1 MTDDSRLVV
10 LRHELDEA
18 IRKRQQ
24 LDVVIEYLQTQLGDD
39 PGDIPGF
46 QTPRPAR
53 QSGTPEP
60 GKHPSALVNPG
71 EFYGKTSTT
80 AAKAVLDR
88 VGRTRPLTTGE
99 IYEAI
104 KKGGVDIQDQ
114 QVLYRSL
121 FRSSQFIK
129 VAKSTWGLAAW
140 YPESKVKAA
149 REKAALE
156 GPGEEPAID
165 LEDSNEEG
173 DD

>member
-1 MTDDSRLVV
+1 MTDESRIVV
-10 LRHELDEA
+10 LRQELDEA

-24 LDVVIEYLQTQLGDD
+24 LDVVIGYLQTQLGED
-39 PGDIPGF
+39 PGEIPSF
-46 QTPRPAR
+46 QSARPAR
-53 QSGTPEP
+53 QSGAGEP

-80 AAKAVLDR
+80 AARAVLDR
-88 VGRTRPLTTGE
+88 IGRTRPLTTGE
-99 IYEAI
+99 LFEAI

-121 FRSSQFIK
+121 FRSTQFLK

-140 YPESKVKAA
+140 YPDSKVKAA

-156 GPGEEPAID
+156 GSGDEPTND
-165 LEDSNEEG
+165 LEGSNGGG
-173 DD
+173 DE